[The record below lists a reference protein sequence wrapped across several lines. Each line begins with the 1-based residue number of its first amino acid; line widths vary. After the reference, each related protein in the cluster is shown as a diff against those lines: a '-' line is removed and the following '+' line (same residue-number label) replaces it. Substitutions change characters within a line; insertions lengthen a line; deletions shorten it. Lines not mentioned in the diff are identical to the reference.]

1 MLIPYL
7 LASSLSLLGILT
19 LTLTFTPCCGKRST
33 I

>member
-19 LTLTFTPCCGKRST
+19 LTVTLILCYGKRST